1 MVPIFPAMP
10 NGVAKIGNSV
20 VYPFLYLLFNRHG
33 DSWSVI

>member
-20 VYPFLYLLFNRHG
+20 VYQFLYHLFLDVVIHG
-33 DSWSVI
+33 V